1 MTSSASPLTT
11 RPPAKLGRP
20 PLDAS
25 RGVMVR
31 VREPLC
37 SALDEWRA
45 QHIERPL
52 SRPEALRRLAALAL
66 AAAAEK
72 EPFREWAKRSSARAG
87 ACSRQTDAAGPWRDE
102 AAAEALSRQ
111 KTQLSD

>member
-1 MTSSASPLTT
+1 MTSSASSLTNP
-11 RPPAKLGRP
+11 PPAKMGRP

-37 SALDEWRA
+37 SLLDEWRA
-45 QHIERPL
+45 QHIERP

-72 EPFREWAKRSSARAG
+72 E
-87 ACSRQTDAAGPWRDE
+87 
-102 AAAEALSRQ
+102 L
-111 KTQLSD
+111 